1 MDRLSDTECDFFT
14 CHCSPC
20 YELET
25 ILGESNTYLSC
36 SEDCTVRQ
44 YDLRSSVKC
53 FRESCSEVNLIIAY
67 HVYNVKLNL
76 FIEF

>member
-1 MDRLSDTECDFFT
+1 MQDLENQKKTRCNFFT

-25 ILGESNTYLSC
+25 IPGESNTYLSC

-44 YDLRSSVKC
+44 YDLRNSV
-53 FRESCSEVNLIIAY
+53 SCSKQDCYEVNKIIIFNY
-67 HVYNVKLNL
+67 V
-76 FIEF
+76 